1 MRKWPRFRCASDRS
15 CWQCFR
21 CASDRFLGAQ
31 VTLHPFRI
39 ASGLKMFSGKESR
52 NPAEPPK
59 KKFLPKKFLV
69 EEEGDEDS
77 HNNYYHSY
85 YYHNYKTKPWFLA
98 MFSRYLG
105 ALQVA
110 SNTAKV
116 LKVRSSKVLLMP
128 LGTLD
133 ARNFGSGSVGVL
145 HIQRYGCLRSSVFTL
160 QFARRYS
167 RYMDR

>member
-1 MRKWPRFRCASDRS
+1 
-15 CWQCFR
+15 
-21 CASDRFLGAQ
+21 
-31 VTLHPFRI
+31 
-39 ASGLKMFSGKESR
+39 MFSGKESR

-128 LGTLD
+128 LGTEMPEILVQD
-133 ARNFGSGSVGVL
+133 PLV
-145 HIQRYGCLRSSVFTL
+145 YFT
-160 QFARRYS
+160 S
-167 RYMDR
+167 KDMDVSEVVCWNASIC